1 MVLKGYRSNLYEFV
15 QNYRTSS
22 KIISILGEFMVR
34 QEIDFLSVGSV
45 RRSSPINVRS
55 ASSSDIQKAV
65 DIGESTANNVTQF
78 IKNSVE
84 RASRGSSTFF
94 HAKNQRQRPGV
105 QQIGQLAIN
114 AAVTG
119 KALANAFG

>member
-1 MVLKGYRSNLYEFV
+1 MILKGYRSNLYKFV

-22 KIISILGEFMVR
+22 KIISILGEFPGR

-45 RRSSPINVRS
+45 RRSSPIDVRS

-78 IKNSVE
+78 IRNSVE
-84 RASRGSSTFF
+84 RASKGSSTFF

-114 AAVTG
+114 AAVAG

>member
-1 MVLKGYRSNLYEFV
+1 MICN
-15 QNYRTSS
+15 
-22 KIISILGEFMVR
+22 LGEFPVL
-34 QEIDFLSVGSV
+34 QEIDDLSVGSV
-45 RRSSPINVRS
+45 RRISAIDVRS
-55 ASSSDIQKAV
+55 VSNSDIQKAL

-78 IKNSVE
+78 IRNSVE